1 LFLGVLDRILLEM
14 NKQNVQQKEIAS
26 FLCVKESAV
35 AKWKMGVSKSYLKH
49 ISQIAEFLN
58 VSTDYLLGN
67 EQQEKSLP
75 PLSDKDKEAIEL
87 FEKLSAH
94 DKDFFIQLLKDR
106 LK

>member
-1 LFLGVLDRILLEM
+1 M
-14 NKQNVQQKEIAS
+14 QK
-26 FLCVKESAV
+26 
-35 AKWKMGVSKSYLKH
+35 GVSKTKALIDSGAGKDFTVNIEKKH
-49 ISQIAEFLN
+49 QKPAVDKLQKLAAYFN